1 MRPVYM
7 EEHVPRLNR
16 DRLSVLIA
24 LILLTSVLFRF
35 VQLPQVTRQF
45 YFLGS
50 PLEVNLTGTGLLVVL
65 VSGLAAMGARYVLA
79 AHPDAPDRLPRPL
92 YLSWVLP
99 GLLGGMAAYLIEL
112 APNEVIWG
120 GGLLLAMLLVGLAVA
135 AEFAALSPRHPA
147 STRARLGLNILAYLL
162 AFLFFYMIYRTRAR
176 SLVTATTTTL
186 VAFLIA
192 LDLLG
197 VAETRAA
204 RVALY
209 AGIVGLVVGEM
220 TWAFNYWRVDNWT
233 AGLLL
238 LLFFYLTTGIAQQH
252 LLDRLKPAVLL
263 EFGIVTAAV
272 LALLLFLSP

>member
-1 MRPVYM
+1 MAERI
-7 EEHVPRLNR
+7 PRLNR

-35 VQLPQVTRQF
+35 VQLPQVTRRF
-45 YFLGS
+45 HLLGS

-65 VSGLAAMGARYVLA
+65 VGGLAAMGARYILA

-92 YLSWVLP
+92 VFSWVLP
-99 GLLGGMAAYLIEL
+99 GLMGGMAAYLVEL
-112 APNEVIWG
+112 APTEVVWA
-120 GGLLLAMLLVGLAVA
+120 GGLLLAMLLIGLTVA

-147 STRARLGLNILAYLL
+147 ATRARLGLNILAYLL
-162 AFLFFYMIYRTRAR
+162 ALVFFYLIYRTRAR
-176 SLVTATTTTL
+176 SLVTATEITL

-204 RVALY
+204 RVVLY
-209 AGIVGLVVGEM
+209 SGIIGLLVGEM
-220 TWAFNYWRVDNWT
+220 TWALNYWRLDNWT
-233 AGLLL
+233 TSLLL
-238 LLFFYLTTGIAQQH
+238 LLSFYLATGITQQY

-263 EFGIVTAAV
+263 EFGLVTTAV
-272 LALLLFLSP
+272 LTLVFVSGIQK

>member
-1 MRPVYM
+1 MAERIPQ
-7 EEHVPRLNR
+7 LNR

-35 VQLPQVTRQF
+35 VQLPQVTRRF
-45 YFLGS
+45 HLLGS

-65 VSGLAAMGARYVLA
+65 VAGLAAMGARYVLA

-92 YLSWVLP
+92 YFSWVLP
-99 GLLGGMAAYLIEL
+99 SLLGGMAAYLVEL
-112 APNEVIWG
+112 APTEVVWG
-120 GGLLLAMLLVGLAVA
+120 GGLLLAILLIGVTVS

-162 AFLFFYMIYRTRAR
+162 ALLFFYLIYRTRAR
-176 SLVTATTTTL
+176 SLVTATEITI

-192 LDLLG
+192 LNLLG

-204 RVALY
+204 RVVLY
-209 AGIVGLVVGEM
+209 AGIIGLIVGEA
-220 TWAFNYWRVDNWT
+220 TWALNYWRLDNWT
-233 AGLLL
+233 ASLLL
-238 LLFFYLTTGIAQQH
+238 LLIFYLITGMVQQH

-263 EFGIVTAAV
+263 EFGIVIAMV
-272 LALLLFLSP
+272 LGLVVVFK

>member
-1 MRPVYM
+1 MAERI
-7 EEHVPRLNR
+7 PRLNR

-35 VQLPQVTRQF
+35 VQLPQVTRRF
-45 YFLGS
+45 HLLGS

-65 VSGLAAMGARYVLA
+65 VGGLAAMGARYILA

-92 YLSWVLP
+92 VFSWVLP
-99 GLLGGMAAYLIEL
+99 GLMGGMAAYLVEL
-112 APNEVIWG
+112 APTEVVWG
-120 GGLLLAMLLVGLAVA
+120 GGLLMAMVLIGLAVA

-147 STRARLGLNILAYLL
+147 ATRARLGLNILAYLL
-162 AFLFFYMIYRTRAR
+162 AMVFFYLIYRTRAR
-176 SLVTATTTTL
+176 SLVTATEVTL

-204 RVALY
+204 RVILY
-209 AGIVGLVVGEM
+209 SAVVGLVVGEA
-220 TWAFNYWRVDNWT
+220 TWALNYWRLDNWT
-233 AGLLL
+233 ASLLL
-238 LLFFYLTTGIAQQH
+238 LLFFYLATGIAQQY

-263 EFGIVTAAV
+263 EFGLVTAAV
-272 LALLLFLSP
+272 LTLVLVLGKR